1 MNSPFGSSTG
11 NARRRG
17 PIRTA
22 RAAAKGARCS
32 GPHRLYA
39 RRRPFLYAFA
49 CDRYLQTSADVL
61 YRCIM
66 STTIDAKL
74 RPLLRKQSVIRTRD
88 LARLGLPR
96 TALDAPLAGG
106 MISRL
111 SQGVY
116 AVTGH
121 DVSEHHSLAQAAV
134 RVPHGVVCLLS
145 ALVFHEL
152 TTQSPHEVWL
162 AIDRK
167 ARQPA
172 QGFPP
177 LHVVRF
183 GGEALHA
190 GTAVHSIDGV
200 PVRITTPAKT
210 VADCFKYRNKLG
222 ITVAVEALRD
232 GWIKRRF
239 TMDELWAMA
248 RVCRVHNVI
257 RPYVESLP

>member
-1 MNSPFGSSTG
+1 MI
-11 NARRRG
+11 AA
-17 PIRTA
+17 TA
-22 RAAAKGARCS
+22 S
-32 GPHRLYA
+32 Y
-39 RRRPFLYAFA
+39 
-49 CDRYLQTSADVL
+49 DRHLHTSADIL
-61 YRCIM
+61 YGNVM
-66 STTIDAKL
+66 ATIIDSKL
-74 RPLLRKQSVIRTRD
+74 RPLLRKKSVIRTRD

-96 TALDAPLAGG
+96 TALEAPLANGA
-106 MISRL
+106 ISRL
-111 SQGVY
+111 SHGVY
-116 AVTGH
+116 AVTGY

-145 ALVFHEL
+145 ALVYHEL

-167 ARQPA
+167 ARQPSE
-172 QGFPP
+172 GFPP

-183 GGEALHA
+183 GGEALNA
-190 GTAVHSIDGV
+190 GTTVHRIDSV

-222 ITVAVEALRD
+222 ISIAVEALRD
-232 GWIKRRF
+232 GWTRRRF

-257 RPYVESLP
+257 RPYVESLA